1 MSAAAEKIDFGQI
14 PVIEVAREL
23 LGQENKKRSTSTEK
37 HFPDHGGLFVNV
49 EKNRWY
55 SHGSETGGDASN
67 LVQHATDCD
76 FAASASW
83 LRSHGFVD
91 TRSAKQSANGS
102 VSRRKSK
109 VYSYTDANGKPLY
122 EVVRYEPKDFRQRRP
137 DGTWKGPDK
146 GRAVPYRLPE
156 LLRNTDAPV
165 LIVGGEKDVES
176 LRTLGFIATCNHGGE
191 GKWWPELTPYF
202 KDRRVVILCDNDDQG
217 EKHQEVVG
225 TALNG
230 VALEVRVVRFPH
242 LPPGGDASD
251 YLEQRRRDGMDGAGL
266 KTELEERF
274 RNAPAWSP
282 LRVVASS
289 PEVVSDWP
297 EPVSLP
303 DGLSP
308 VDALFPQ
315 MLPEAIA
322 PWVFDISERMQCP
335 PDYVG
340 IAALVGLGSVLG
352 RKVAIRPQRN
362 TDWQEV
368 SNLWGCIVG
377 RPGDL
382 KSPAMTEALKPLRR
396 LEVKAAEWFEAKAGA
411 YKGEREIWELKRD
424 ATKNEAKRKLQKN
437 AAAHIEPFAI
447 PEPDEPVERRYI
459 TNDTTY
465 EKLGEIMAQN
475 PNGVLAHRDELVSL
489 LKTLDREEYAP
500 ARGFFLTAWSGT
512 QPYKFDR
519 ISRGGTHIEAACLGL
534 LGSTQ
539 PGRLAEYVRRAHA
552 GAAGDDGLIQR
563 FSLLVWPDQKP
574 RWEDIDRSPNSE
586 AKEAAWR
593 CFEDFDSLLPGA
605 IGAET
610 DQFETVPFLRF
621 DEAAQADFLEW
632 RKSLESKLRSDELTP
647 AMASHL
653 AKYRKL
659 VPSLA
664 LINHLA
670 DGGTGPVNQV
680 ALLRALELAEYLES
694 HAHRAYGAGAEA
706 EVAAAKAILAHIRKG
721 DIGDNFCAR
730 DIYRRGWGKL
740 KDRDQV
746 VAGLNLLS
754 DLDWIVAGESGK
766 PPEGGRPTTRYRIN
780 PRAR

>member
-1 MSAAAEKIDFGQI
+1 MMPAKIDFSLI
-14 PVIEVAREL
+14 PCIDVAREL
-23 LGQENKKRSTSTEK
+23 FGAESRDRSTACEK

-76 FAASASW
+76 FAASISW
-83 LRSHGFVD
+83 LRSHGFID
-91 TRSAKQSANGS
+91 RPS
-102 VSRRKSK
+102 SRRESAAY
-109 VYSYTDANGKPLY
+109 VYADANGRTLF
-122 EVVRYEPKDFRQRRP
+122 EVVRFEPKDFRQRRP
-137 DGTWKGPDK
+137 DGTWKGPAR
-146 GRAVPYRLPE
+146 GTAVPYHLPE
-156 LLRNTDAPV
+156 LLRNSRAAV
-165 LIVGGEKDVES
+165 LIAGGEKDVES
-176 LRTLGFIATCNHGGE
+176 LRALGFTATCNHGGE

-202 KDRRVVILCDNDDQG
+202 KDRRVFILCDNDDPG

-225 TALNG
+225 AALNG
-230 VALEVRVVRFPH
+230 VAREVRVVRFPN
-242 LPPGGDASD
+242 LPKGGDVSD

-396 LEVKAAEWFEAKAGA
+396 LEVKASELYRAASDEH
-411 YKGEREIWELKRD
+411 ERARQIWKLKRD
-424 ATKNEAKRKLQKN
+424 AAEN
-437 AAAHIEPFAI
+437 AAKETLKKNPAADISPPDV
-447 PEPDEPVERRYI
+447 PEPQEPVESRYV

-465 EKLGEIMAQN
+465 EKLGEILAQN

-519 ISRGGTHIEAACLGL
+519 ISRGGTHIEAACLSL

-563 FSLLVWPDQKP
+563 FGLLVWPDQKP

-610 DQFETVPFLRF
+610 DQFEAVPFLRF

-721 DIGDNFCAR
+721 DIDDNFCAR